1 MTWLRFSGLCR
12 KVSWALCPVKLASNR
27 LQAAWQEVSVDSSRQ
42 SPQEW
47 RSLPLFICQDVKH
60 IFHFHIWT
68 KKKIV
73 FRFIVILPCN
83 RGNCSNLINICDMV
97 CSVFEPLE
105 PGKLQQTCAE
115 SFVVTGLCF
124 ARLTEIICLH
134 FFFYKSVEGKDLCE
148 YNLTYPEFCSCNNN
162 YKWYLPFTFL
172 HLHLQLQWFAS
183 LKTTPLLVFFFLFL
197 LVYL

>member
-1 MTWLRFSGLCR
+1 
-12 KVSWALCPVKLASNR
+12 
-27 LQAAWQEVSVDSSRQ
+27 
-42 SPQEW
+42 
-47 RSLPLFICQDVKH
+47 
-60 IFHFHIWT
+60 
-68 KKKIV
+68 
-73 FRFIVILPCN
+73 
-83 RGNCSNLINICDMV
+83 MV

-148 YNLTYPEFCSCNNN
+148 NNLTYPEFCSCNNN

-172 HLHLQLQWFAS
+172 HLHLQLQRFVS